1 MSEAKKEIPAE
12 GEFKMQKKR
21 GKPKKLVDTKEST
34 TKIDFK
40 KQEQEAIEEKE
51 KEVENAV
58 QESETKETVL
68 QSNEEKKEQDV
79 ELQEMGSTHKEEAP
93 EKITEVI
100 NEEVPEEKSVP
111 SPPQLKQTE
120 VVIPEGIEKLMNF
133 MKDTGGSIEDYAR
146 LNIDY
151 STLSNEQLLREYY
164 KSTKPYLSQ
173 DEITFQMEESF
184 AWDEDEHSEKEITQ
198 KKIVLKEELAKAKK
212 FLKDTKDKYYEEI
225 KLNSTTTADQQEAL
239 DFYKQYNEGQDIA
252 KKRHE
257 VFKQSTYDF
266 FQKKFE
272 GFEFNVGEKSFK
284 YNLKNPTDAA
294 EKQSDLNSIIGKF
307 LNKDGEITDYQ
318 AYHKAMYAAR
328 NPDLLAKHFY
338 EQGKADSIKQV
349 TAQSNNI
356 SREGREAS
364 GDVTFNGY
372 KVRAISGD
380 NSSKLKIKKW
390 K

>member
-1 MSEAKKEIPAE
+1 MSEEVKQEGDFKVPPKK
-12 GEFKMQKKR
+12 KS
-21 GKPKKLVDTKEST
+21 KPKKLVESKDNT
-34 TKIDFK
+34 TKVDFK
-40 KQEQEAIEEKE
+40 KQEEQAIEEKQ

-58 QESETKETVL
+58 QESEPKETVL

-79 ELQEMGSTHKEEAP
+79 ELQEVGSTHEEETP
-93 EKITEVI
+93 EKITEI
-100 NEEVPEEKSVP
+100 IEEVIPEQKNVT
-111 SPPQLKQTE
+111 PPPVESKQE
-120 VVIPEGIEKLMNF
+120 VVIPEGIEKLMSF

-146 LNIDY
+146 LNVDY
-151 STLSNEQLLREYY
+151 STLNNEQLLSEYY
-164 KSTKPYLSQ
+164 KSTKPFLSQ

-212 FLKDTKDKYYEEI
+212 FLNDTKDKYYEEI

-284 YNLKNPTDAA
+284 YSLKNPSDTA

-307 LNKDGEITDYQ
+307 LNKDGDITDYQ

-356 SREGREAS
+356 PAQGREAS